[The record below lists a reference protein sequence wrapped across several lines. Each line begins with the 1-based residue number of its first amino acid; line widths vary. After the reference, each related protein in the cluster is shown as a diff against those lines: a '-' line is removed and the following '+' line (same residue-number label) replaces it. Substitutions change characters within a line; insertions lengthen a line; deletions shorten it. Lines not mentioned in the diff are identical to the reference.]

1 VVRRSTESYKPRGSS
16 RIWFACFQQSAFL
29 RNSGL
34 PSLPAPALSRTG
46 SFSHE
51 LCVHFRDQLT
61 CHPPVQRAT
70 GISPGV
76 SFPFATSAHGVH
88 LPLSFQTQLRSALS
102 VSHTLDGLLLPVPSW
117 VCFVPQPRPG
127 FHFRGFPCRSAD
139 SSHRRLVPS
148 CRYRRPPA
156 AEYLDS
162 AGSRQPAFRVFIRAA
177 VRCY

>member
-1 VVRRSTESYKPRGSS
+1 VIRYRPRKPLL
-16 RIWFACFQQSAFL
+16 WFAALQSLMSLEVAVVF
-29 RNSGL
+29 GL
-34 PSLPAPALSRTG
+34 PASSSQHFCATLVFPRYRPPLSRERVNSLMSSAST
-46 SFSHE
+46 SETNS
-51 LCVHFRDQLT
+51 LVTRLSR
-61 CHPPVQRAT
+61 RAT
-70 GISPGV
+70 GTSPWV

-88 LPLSFQTQLRSALS
+88 FPLSFQTQLRSALS

-156 AEYLDS
+156 AE
-162 AGSRQPAFRVFIRAA
+162 
-177 VRCY
+177 